1 MKVRYPD
8 RSILAGLALS
18 TSIIG
23 SAFAQT
29 TPPVPNGPGE
39 PESSLLDEVIVTAR
53 LRNES
58 LQDIPLSIVAF
69 NETAIERQRIDTL
82 DRLSFVVPS
91 LSASD
96 PFGRNNPS
104 VSMRGIGLAGI
115 GDELPVGIF
124 IDGAYVS
131 GRSSA
136 NMLLTD
142 LERIEVARGPQSAL
156 YGRNTFA
163 GAINFITRKPSDTF
177 EGFGEVTVGDKDRYE
192 ARAGVSGPLIEG
204 LLAGH
209 LGVIRRDWGGFFEN
223 QNPAG
228 PDLNR
233 QKTTAL
239 NAALRLTP
247 AAAFEANLR
256 LNYSDDK
263 DSTAAAFLVPA
274 NVALTLS
281 NGGSLG
287 FFRGDAPENPPAGVV
302 CCSASDGVQGF
313 TRETFRAALTLTYD
327 VNDMVKLTSISSY
340 TTEDQLYDQDVDY
353 LADKLFTFGNL
364 INRRDASQEV
374 RISYTGER
382 ITALAGVFV
391 YNFRNKFQNRS
402 YAQFFLPPAARSQN
416 PVRNNG
422 PFLSIT
428 ETDAVA
434 LFGSLGYEVQ
444 PGLNAT
450 LDLRWSEETK
460 TFDYFRGAAF
470 VADPRRKATWDSWT
484 PRFILDWKPTDDSL
498 WYVSAAKGFKTG
510 GFNDQVNIFD
520 AERAY
525 APESNWT
532 YEIGTKQALFDKH
545 LLANLTLFYVD
556 WTNQQVV
563 SASSRGPAN
572 NTYIANAAQSHSQGF
587 EFDVTAR
594 PTNRIDLTAAISL
607 SDAKFDS
614 YVDPALA
621 GIDRATGQV
630 ATLPGL
636 RLVQRPNGV
645 FGADVSGNRLP
656 RSSKWQAALSGQYTH
671 PLEDADLYVRADLTF
686 RSTQFSEPS
695 NFAGTGDQT
704 KVNLL
709 IGYETDTFSIAGFV
723 DNLFDERTP
732 PVIIRFSDFNSFFA
746 QPFPGSLKRAFQVT
760 PADGRTV
767 GIKARY
773 KFGD

>member
-1 MKVRYPD
+1 MKAQHAD

-18 TSIIG
+18 SALAG
-23 SAFAQT
+23 GAFAQT
-29 TPPVPNGPGE
+29 APAAASGSGVRTQ
-39 PESSLLDEVIVTAR
+39 DAVIVTAR
-53 LRNES
+53 LRDETQ
-58 LQDIPLSIVAF
+58 QDVPLSIATF
-69 NETAIERQRIDTL
+69 SETAIERQRIDTL
-82 DRLSFVVPS
+82 DRLSFLVPS

-124 IDGAYVS
+124 IDGVYVS

-136 NMLLTD
+136 NLLLTD

-163 GAINFITRKPSDTF
+163 GAINFITRKPTDTP

-192 ARAGVSGPLIEG
+192 ARAGFSGPLVEG

-233 QKTTAL
+233 QETTAV

-247 AAAFEANLR
+247 NAAFEANLR
-256 LNYSDDK
+256 LNYAEDE

-287 FFRGDAPENPPAGVV
+287 FFRGDAPENPPPGIV

-313 TRETFRAALTLTYD
+313 SRETFRAALTLTYD
-327 VNDMVKLTSISSY
+327 VSDALTVTSISAF
-340 TTEDQLYDQDVDY
+340 TQEDQLYDQDVDY
-353 LADKLFTFGNL
+353 LADKLFTFGNI
-364 INRRDASQEV
+364 INREDVSQEV
-374 RISYTGER
+374 RIAYAGER
-382 ITALAGVFV
+382 LTALAGVFA
-391 YNFRNKFQNRS
+391 YNFRNKFRNVA
-402 YAQFFLPPAARSQN
+402 YAQFFLPPAARSAN
-416 PVRNNG
+416 PLRNNG

-428 ETDAVA
+428 ETQAVA
-434 LFGSLGYEVQ
+434 VFGSLGYELQ

-450 LDLRWSEETK
+450 LDLRWGEETK

-484 PRFILDWKPTDDSL
+484 PRFILDWKPTANSL

-510 GFNDQVNIFD
+510 GFNDQINIFD
-520 AERAY
+520 TERAY
-525 APESNWT
+525 APETNWT
-532 YEIGTKQALFDKH
+532 YEIGTKQALFDQR

-572 NTYIANAAQSHSQGF
+572 NTFIANAAQSYSQGF
-587 EFDVTAR
+587 ELDLTAR
-594 PTNRIDLTAAISL
+594 PTDRIDLTAAISL

-621 GIDRATGQV
+621 GVDRATGQI
-630 ATLPGL
+630 AALPGL
-636 RLVQRPNGV
+636 RLVQLPNGV

-656 RSSKWQAALSGQYTH
+656 RASKWQAAVSGQYTH
-671 PLEDADLYVRADLTF
+671 PLADAELYARADLTF

-704 KVNLL
+704 RVNLR
-709 IGYETDTFSIAGFV
+709 IGYETDRFSIAGFV
-723 DNLFDERTP
+723 DNVFDDRTP

-746 QPFPGSLKRAFQVT
+746 QPFPGALKRAFQVT
-760 PADGRTV
+760 PADGRTF
-767 GIKARY
+767 GLTARY
-773 KFGD
+773 KFGG